1 MLLPYYFQRMFSY
14 VAGISLSDYIRRRRM
29 SQAAFD
35 LQRCDAKVLDVA
47 LKYGYTSPTAFNRAF
62 QKVHGIP
69 PTAAKNIGK
78 TLHAYPPIQFSVN
91 ITGGS
96 PMAYHI
102 AEKKEL
108 RFAGI
113 RIRLCEEMEENH
125 KIVPHFWK
133 ETMQS
138 PQYTELCQLSDAG
151 TNAIFGISV
160 YEDPDHIFYY
170 IAVATSKKIPS
181 RFHELRIPAATWAVF
196 ENKGNFK
203 ENVQDIFRRFY
214 TEWLLFSGYEY
225 ARLPDIE
232 AYPVQTQAP
241 YDNQCDVWIAIQKE
255 EEKKYGI

>member
-1 MLLPYYFQRMFSY
+1 
-14 VAGISLSDYIRRRRM
+14 
-29 SQAAFD
+29 
-35 LQRCDAKVLDVA
+35 
-47 LKYGYTSPTAFNRAF
+47 
-62 QKVHGIP
+62 
-69 PTAAKNIGK
+69 
-78 TLHAYPPIQFSVN
+78 
-91 ITGGS
+91 
-96 PMAYHI
+96 MAYHI
-102 AEKKEL
+102 AEKREL

-138 PQYTELCQLSDAG
+138 PQYTELCQLSDTG

-232 AYPVQTQAP
+232 AKPVQTQAP
-241 YDNQCDVWIAIQKE
+241 YDNQCNVWIAIHKE
-255 EEKKYGI
+255 EEKKHGI